1 MRLINTRFEGLKL
14 IKGKTFHDSRGFFRE
29 ILRYKILKNNNKLI
43 FWSVSKS
50 KKNTLRGLHLQNKH
64 SQGKFVSVLKGKIYD
79 VALDL
84 RKKSKT
90 YGKYFSTILSEK
102 NSTSIFI
109 PSGFAHGFCSLDR
122 ENLIIYGMTNYRS
135 KKNEIGIL
143 WNDKD
148 IKIKWPIKKPALSKK
163 DINNIT
169 LKKYNKL
176 Y

>member
-1 MRLINTRFEGLKL
+1 MRLINTQFKGLKL

-50 KKNTLRGLHLQNKH
+50 KRNTLRGLHLQNKH

-90 YGKYFSTILSEK
+90 YGK
-102 NSTSIFI
+102 
-109 PSGFAHGFCSLDR
+109 
-122 ENLIIYGMTNYRS
+122 
-135 KKNEIGIL
+135 
-143 WNDKD
+143 
-148 IKIKWPIKKPALSKK
+148 
-163 DINNIT
+163 
-169 LKKYNKL
+169 
-176 Y
+176 